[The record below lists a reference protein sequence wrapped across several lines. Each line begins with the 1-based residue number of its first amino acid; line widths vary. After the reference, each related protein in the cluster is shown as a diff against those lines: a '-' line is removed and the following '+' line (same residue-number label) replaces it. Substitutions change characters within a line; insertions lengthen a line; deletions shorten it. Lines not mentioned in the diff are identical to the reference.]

1 MGDLILIKLLNSR
14 SEPFLLLRNEQKIIN
29 NTVRIQEHQ
38 IKQINISNLVIY
50 YIVTPFLSQSY
61 SFGYEKV

>member
-29 NTVRIQEHQ
+29 NTVRMQEQ
-38 IKQINISNLVIY
+38 PN
-50 YIVTPFLSQSY
+50 
-61 SFGYEKV
+61 